1 AAVPAVQ
8 FHGHQPARQRAHPR
22 ALVSLDVLADDAEV
36 GQPADELPRD
46 LGPLPVRPDDR
57 HDLLVDEPPDGGEVR
72 PLLVGELLADGKEVR
87 SEGFPE
93 MRARHL
99 RHRWFPFMAWLSG
112 AAGLGARNAS
122 TTGAVRS
129 GSRSGS

>member
-1 AAVPAVQ
+1 
-8 FHGHQPARQRAHPR
+8 
-22 ALVSLDVLADDAEV
+22 DVLPDDAEL
-36 GQPADELPRD
+36 GQPFDQWPADLAPF
-46 LGPLPVRPDDR
+46 PVRADDR
-57 HDLLVDEPPDGGEVR
+57 HDLLVDETPDGHEVR
-72 PLLVGELLADGKEVR
+72 PLLVGELLADGEEVR

-129 GSRSGS
+129 GSRSGSR